1 MKEPQLKIIFI
12 VLFVPRNQLQPV
24 EYNFLFIYSFLNFLQ
39 VMLSKDQIK
48 SSAISILKN
57 HGVVRAALF
66 GSVARGEMTPQSD
79 IDILVELEEGKTLL
93 DLVGLQLD
101 LEEQLKAS
109 VDVVTYDSLHPLL
122 KKTILKEQEP
132 IYETS
137 TADIH

>member
-1 MKEPQLKIIFI
+1 M
-12 VLFVPRNQLQPV
+12 
-24 EYNFLFIYSFLNFLQ
+24 LN
-39 VMLSKDQIK
+39 KDEIK
-48 SSAISILKN
+48 SIAISILKN

-66 GSVARGEMTPQSD
+66 GSVVRGEMTPESD

-93 DLVGLQLD
+93 DLVGLRLE

-109 VDVVTYDSLHPLL
+109 VDVLTYESLHPLL
-122 KKTILKEQEP
+122 RETILNEQEP